1 MGRAS
6 HNYGFYTLC
15 KKSWGLR
22 LEGWLGQ
29 NVGCSIGGRVL
40 LGRTCSMTLCDQ
52 THKLNSCIDVAPKAV
67 KSSMDVSKVS

>member
-1 MGRAS
+1 VGRAS
-6 HNYGFYTLC
+6 HNYGFYSLC

-29 NVGCSIGGRVL
+29 NVGYSIGDKVW
-40 LGRTCSMTLCDQ
+40 LGRTCSMTLHDQ
-52 THKLNSCIDVAPKAV
+52 THKLNSCIDIAPRAV